1 MSTVRTAPTS
11 PTRSRFSWYKA
22 VAVALWLAGAW
33 TTYALIARLGAA
45 QPVWAGVVAAF
56 VVQAFL
62 TALESPVWRGKP
74 GPVNLVAVVI
84 DTFANA
90 GGLYPFMANI
100 GATPPAQMF
109 VAAFGLDATI
119 APAVA
124 VMFAL
129 VGGYMLAA
137 GPESIW
143 RWE

>member
-1 MSTVRTAPTS
+1 MSNVQ
-11 PTRSRFSWYKA
+11 SRPLTQGPRLSWYKA

-33 TTYALIARLGAA
+33 TTYLLIARLGGP
-45 QPVWAGVVAAF
+45 QPVWTAAAAAL

-62 TALESPVWRGKP
+62 TALESPVWRGRAT
-74 GPVNLVAVVI
+74 PVNWVAVAL
-84 DTFANA
+84 DTLANA
-90 GGLYPFMANI
+90 GGIYPFMVNI

-109 VAAFGLDATI
+109 ITAFGLDGTI
-119 APAVA
+119 SGPVA
-124 VMFAL
+124 IAFSL